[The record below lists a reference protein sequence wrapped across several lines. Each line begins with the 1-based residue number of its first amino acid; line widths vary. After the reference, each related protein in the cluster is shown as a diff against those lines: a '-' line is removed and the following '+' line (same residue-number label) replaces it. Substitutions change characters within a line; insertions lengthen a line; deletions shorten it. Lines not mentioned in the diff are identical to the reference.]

1 MRPTSSGTRTVS
13 ELCCV
18 ALLGLAAGCGGG
30 GGYEGVGNG
39 PTLEPDEFS
48 LGYTTEKRGQSTAA
62 VSSLDDHDIAESRT
76 AHLQE
81 LLVRVPGVLVSRR
94 ADGSFSIQIRGQR
107 TFAGSNE
114 PLFVVNGVI
123 VNDFGSF
130 SAADF
135 INPADVE
142 RIDVLK
148 DASSLAM
155 YGSRGANGVIVI
167 TTKR

>member
-1 MRPTSSGTRTVS
+1 MRPTSSGSRTVS

-18 ALLGLAAGCGGG
+18 ALLGLAAGCGGA
-30 GGYEGVGNG
+30 GNG
-39 PTLEPDEFS
+39 AVANSPTLEPDEYS
-48 LGYTTEKRGQSTAA
+48 LGYTTEKRAQGTGS
-62 VSSLDDHDIAESRT
+62 VSSLDSQDIEQTRSP
-76 AHLQE
+76 HLQE
-81 LLVRVPGVLVSRR
+81 VLSRVPGVQVSRR
-94 ADGSFSIQIRGQR
+94 PDGSFSIQIRGAR
-107 TFAGSNE
+107 SFTGSNE

-123 VNDFGSF
+123 LQDFGSF
-130 SAADF
+130 SAADA

-155 YGSRGANGVIVI
+155 YGSRGANGVIII